1 VSALLDIFFRYKNSM
16 KYSKII
22 ATGSALPKHK
32 MLNAD
37 LPAVLETS
45 DEWIVSRTGITQRF
59 IAGEGELTSD
69 LAAEAARKALER
81 AGLKSVD
88 LIVLATTTP
97 DKTFPSTATILQRK
111 LGIHSGF
118 AFDVQAVC
126 SGFVYALAVAD
137 NFIKAG
143 QAKTAL
149 VIGAETL
156 TKILDWKDRGTCVL
170 FGDGAGAVVLQA
182 TNEAGIIAT
191 KLHSDGAFE
200 DELYVDGGV
209 SLTQTAGLLR
219 MNGKEVF
226 KHAVEK
232 MSNSIVEIVEQNDFY
247 LTDIDWVVPHQ
258 ANKRI
263 MDAIAKRLELP
274 AEKVIETVSIHANTS
289 AATIPLALDVS
300 WDKFKKGDL
309 IALTALG
316 AGFTWGS
323 ALLRV

>member
-1 VSALLDIFFRYKNSM
+1 MK

-22 ATGSALPKHK
+22 ATGSALPKRK

-37 LPAVLETS
+37 LPAELGTS
-45 DEWIVSRTGITQRF
+45 DEWIQSRTGITQRF

-69 LAAEAARKALER
+69 LAAEAGRKALAK
-81 AGLKSVD
+81 AGLNSVD
-88 LIVLATTTP
+88 LIVVATTSP
-97 DKTFPSTATILQRK
+97 DKTFPATATIVQRK

-118 AFDVQAVC
+118 AFDIQAVC

-149 VIGAETL
+149 VIGAENL
-156 TKILDWKDRGTCVL
+156 TKLLDWTDRGTCVL
-170 FGDGAGAVVLQA
+170 FGDGAGAVLLQA
-182 TNEAGIIAT
+182 SDEEGILAAN
-191 KLHSDGAFE
+191 LYSDGAFE
-200 DELYVDGGV
+200 DELFVDGGV
-209 SLTQTAGLLR
+209 ASTQTAGLLR

-232 MSNSIVEIVEQNDFY
+232 MSNSIIEIVEQNGFALADV
-247 LTDIDWVVPHQ
+247 DWVVPHQ

-263 MDAIAKRLELP
+263 MDAIARRLEVP

-300 WDKFKKGDL
+300 WDRFKKGDL

-323 ALLRV
+323 ALIRW

>member
-1 VSALLDIFFRYKNSM
+1 VK

-22 ATGSALPKHK
+22 ATGSALPKRK

-37 LPAVLETS
+37 LPAELGTS
-45 DEWIVSRTGITQRF
+45 DEWIQSRTGITQRF

-69 LAAEAARKALER
+69 LAAEAGRKALAK
-81 AGLKSVD
+81 AGLNSVD
-88 LIVLATTTP
+88 LIVVATTSP
-97 DKTFPSTATILQRK
+97 DKTFPATATIVQRK

-118 AFDVQAVC
+118 AFDIQAVC

-149 VIGAETL
+149 VIGAENL
-156 TKILDWKDRGTCVL
+156 TKLLDWTDRGTCVL
-170 FGDGAGAVVLQA
+170 FGDGAGAVLLQA
-182 TNEAGIIAT
+182 SDEEGILAAN
-191 KLHSDGAFE
+191 LYSDGAFE
-200 DELYVDGGV
+200 DELFVDGGV
-209 SLTQTAGLLR
+209 ASTQTAGLLR

-232 MSNSIVEIVEQNDFY
+232 MSNSIIEIVEQNGFALADV
-247 LTDIDWVVPHQ
+247 DWVVPHQ

-263 MDAIAKRLELP
+263 MDAIARRLEVP

-300 WDKFKKGDL
+300 WDRFKKGDL

-323 ALLRV
+323 ALIRW